1 MTQIIRSGAFLQQCW
16 AVHPLCIQVK
26 RMTDDRTLVLLCT
39 SCKSAHHLAL
49 GLVVSKEA
57 AVQPGA
63 GSPIQ
68 EGQAL
73 LSACVARHHPA
84 LTLRSMDVFE
94 DAVLL
99 RCADCRR
106 HYEVTVTSFETH
118 QR

>member
-1 MTQIIRSGAFLQQCW
+1 MIREYERKTLSGIP
-16 AVHPLCIQVK
+16 V
-26 RMTDDRTLVLLCT
+26 LVLAVLVAGGVVACFVALA
-39 SCKSAHHLAL
+39 SSGGELGWLWLAL